1 MNKKTFILSN
11 ALIFLFTF
19 LLYFITTL
27 SIHFTIRNDVYRDND
42 AFVNSATASLKTSSD
57 SDAFIAKYTGVP
69 GVRVTFFDLRGT
81 TYKATQDTFSYYEE
95 AYSYDQLNAKVDT
108 TYFENGNGTPA
119 TYCYHVLY
127 LQKSSSFL
135 RLGNEVP
142 SSYRTSF
149 DFCLYGSIA
158 IFLGDGVYFFYSY
171 RKLSSSLLALKS
183 QVKKLRDITNVERIV
198 NYDDNLEFMSL
209 MIRDAR
215 KELDAQLKEAKT
227 NEQKMEFVLDSFSQ
241 ALIVIDANDR
251 IVMFNK
257 KASEIFHLP
266 KEEAA
271 GHDMSLLQKGEKI
284 EKNLSTVAKT
294 QIPLVYFEAIDNHY
308 YECDINPID
317 FAWAK
322 NEERSGASLLMIDVT
337 ENFNSSKM
345 KRDFFANASHELKSP
360 LTSILGYQ
368 EMIHEG
374 ITSSPEE
381 EKDAVAKTI
390 KEAERMRQII
400 MDMLELS
407 SLENEELRPI
417 EQLNVAQELDNI
429 LQSLEIQLK
438 AKAIQ
443 VHFEKKNLI
452 IGINPDDFD
461 KLFRNL
467 LENAIR
473 YNKDGGNIWIRMDE
487 KAMKVAIQDN
497 GIGIASDDQTRIFER
512 FYRVDKARSQKNGG
526 TGLGL
531 AIVKYICNYYDY
543 TIDVQ
548 STLGVGSTFTL
559 TLKK

>member
-1 MNKKTFILSN
+1 MNKKTFFFSN

-19 LLYFITTL
+19 LLYFVTTL
-27 SIHFTIRNDVYRDND
+27 SIFKVGENDIKRSNSALVD
-42 AFVNSATASLKTSSD
+42 SATASLKSSANP
-57 SDAFIAKYTGVP
+57 DALIQKYTGVTS
-69 GVRVTFFDLRGT
+69 VRVTFFDLRGT
-81 TYKATQDTFSYYEE
+81 TYKASQDTFSYYEE
-95 AYSYDQLNAKVDT
+95 TYTFDQLNSRVNT
-108 TYFENGNGTPA
+108 TYFGEGNGAKTA
-119 TYCYHVLY
+119 YCYHLLY
-127 LQKSSSFL
+127 LENSGTFL

-142 SSYRTSF
+142 SSYKVSF
-149 DFCLYGSIA
+149 NFCVYGSVA
-158 IFLGDGVYFFYSY
+158 IFLCDVLYLILSY
-171 RKLSSSLLALKS
+171 RKLSTSLLALKS
-183 QVKKLRDITNVERIV
+183 QVKKLRDITNVERSV
-198 NYDDNLEFMSL
+198 NYSDNLEFMSL

-215 KELDAQLKEAKT
+215 KELDAQLKAAKT

-241 ALIVIDANDR
+241 GLVVIDASGHL
-251 IVMFNK
+251 VMFNK
-257 KASEIFHLP
+257 KASEIFGVS
-266 KEEAA
+266 KQEASD
-271 GHDMSLLQKGEKI
+271 HDVSFLKKGEKSGR
-284 EKNLSTVAKT
+284 NLLTVAKT
-294 QIPLVYFEAIDNHY
+294 QIPLIYFESIDNHY

-322 NEERSGASLLMIDVT
+322 NDERSGASLLMIDVT

-368 EMIHEG
+368 EMIREG
-374 ITSSPEE
+374 IVSTPEE
-381 EKDAVAKTI
+381 EKDAVNKTI

-417 EQLNVAQELDNI
+417 EQINVAQELDNI
-429 LQSLEIQLK
+429 LQSLEIQWK
-438 AKAIQ
+438 AKNLKI
-443 VHFEKKNLI
+443 HFEKKEIL

-473 YNKDGGNIWIRMDE
+473 YNKPDGEITIRMDE
-487 KAMKVAIQDN
+487 KALSVAIMDT
-497 GIGIASDDQTRIFER
+497 GIGIADEDQTRIFER

-543 TIDVQ
+543 KIDVH